1 MIEVFRAPDTRT
13 LYKAPATGKQGGKKM
28 FWFLFSATAAILAAC
43 VPVMGYM
50 DAFGGADDER
60 MH

>member
-1 MIEVFRAPDTRT
+1 
-13 LYKAPATGKQGGKKM
+13 M

-50 DAFGGADDER
+50 ATFGGDNNKL
-60 MH
+60 